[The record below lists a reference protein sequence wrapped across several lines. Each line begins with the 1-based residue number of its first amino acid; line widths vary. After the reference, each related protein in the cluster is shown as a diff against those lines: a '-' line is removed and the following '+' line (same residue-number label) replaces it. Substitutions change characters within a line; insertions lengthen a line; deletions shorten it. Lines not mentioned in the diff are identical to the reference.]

1 MQMIFN
7 NKTLCRSILFSALV
21 LLNACA
27 SQDKNLTLSQDVVFN
42 TKGSSY
48 KVGKPYK
55 VMGKWYTPQEDF
67 DYNETGIASWYGKDF
82 HAKYTA
88 NGEVYDMNSLTAA
101 HKTLPL
107 PSIVRVTNLE
117 NGRSLVLRVNDRG
130 PFVGN
135 RIIDISKRGA
145 QLLGFQNQGT
155 AKVRVEVMKEESK
168 RLKQALLNKEDIQI
182 AIKNTPAPAPTAY
195 TSAGDKIQAIGAEA
209 KYARA
214 VASEKKKYFVQAGA
228 FSNQEIAGR
237 LSRRLNSIGNTVM
250 SPTTVDGWRFYRVR
264 LGPYNNENDAK
275 LALAKVQGS
284 GVAEAT
290 IIKD

>member
-1 MQMIFN
+1 MNLN
-7 NKTLCRSILFSALV
+7 NKTLCRSILFGALI

-27 SQDKNLTLSQDVVFN
+27 TSDESLNLSQDMVFN

-55 VMGKWYTPQEDF
+55 VMGQWYTPKEDF
-67 DYNETGIASWYGKDF
+67 DYNEVGIASWYGKDF

-117 NGRSLVLRVNDRG
+117 NGRSLVLRINDRG
-130 PFVGN
+130 PFVNG
-135 RIIDISKRGA
+135 RIIDVSKRGA

-155 AKVRVEVMKEESK
+155 AKVRVEVLKEESM
-168 RLKQALLNKEDIQI
+168 RLKQALLNKEDTQI
-182 AIKNTPAPAPTAY
+182 AVRNTPSPAPTAY
-195 TSAGDKIQAIGAEA
+195 TSAGDKIQAVGAEA
-209 KYARA
+209 KYAQV

-228 FSNQEIAGR
+228 FSNQEIAGK
-237 LSRRLNSIGNTVM
+237 LSRRLNSIGNTFM

-264 LGPYNNENDAK
+264 LGPYNTENDAK
-275 LALAKVQGS
+275 LALAKVQDY

-290 IIKD
+290 IVKD

>member
-1 MQMIFN
+1 M
-7 NKTLCRSILFSALV
+7 
-21 LLNACA
+21 
-27 SQDKNLTLSQDVVFN
+27 
-42 TKGSSY
+42 
-48 KVGKPYK
+48 
-55 VMGKWYTPQEDF
+55 
-67 DYNETGIASWYGKDF
+67 
-82 HAKYTA
+82 
-88 NGEVYDMNSLTAA
+88 
-101 HKTLPL
+101 
-107 PSIVRVTNLE
+107 
-117 NGRSLVLRVNDRG
+117 LRVNDRG

-237 LSRRLNSIGNTVM
+237 LEPPPEQHRQYGNVADNRGRLAFL
-250 SPTTVDGWRFYRVR
+250 PRPFR
-264 LGPYNNENDAK
+264 A
-275 LALAKVQGS
+275 VQ
-284 GVAEAT
+284 
-290 IIKD
+290 

>member
-1 MQMIFN
+1 MTLN
-7 NKTLCRSILFSALV
+7 NKTLCRSILFGALI

-27 SQDKNLTLSQDVVFN
+27 TSDENLNLSQDMVFN

-55 VMGKWYTPQEDF
+55 VMGQWYTPKEDF
-67 DYNETGIASWYGKDF
+67 DYNEVGIASWYGKDF

-117 NGRSLVLRVNDRG
+117 NGRSLVLRINDRG
-130 PFVGN
+130 PFVNG
-135 RIIDISKRGA
+135 RIIDVSKRGA

-155 AKVRVEVMKEESK
+155 AKVRVEVLKEESM
-168 RLKQALLNKEDIQI
+168 RLKQALLNKEDTQI
-182 AIKNTPAPAPTAY
+182 AVRNTPSPAPTAY
-195 TSAGDKIQAIGAEA
+195 TSAGDKIQAVGAEA
-209 KYARA
+209 QYAKA
-214 VASEKKKYFVQAGA
+214 VATEKKKYFVQAGA

-237 LSRRLNSIGNTVM
+237 LSRRLNSIGNTFL

-264 LGPYNNENDAK
+264 LGP
-275 LALAKVQGS
+275 
-284 GVAEAT
+284 
-290 IIKD
+290 